1 MNNCAII
8 MCTWKRIEKL
18 EKTFEMLTAQTN
30 QDFTFHIWNN
40 NADISEE
47 VSSIVRKQNI
57 TTNVHHSFKNIGG
70 LGRFKMAKTLTHVVD
85 KVIFIDD
92 DQIFDKNMVEIF
104 LNSYDVNSIKSRW
117 AWKFKTNSYKSRYKI
132 SDGNVN
138 VHYCGTGG
146 MIVPSWLFTKPEVF
160 QIPEKYQ
167 FIEDLW
173 LCFVANHIYKMQL
186 VSIADSGFIRQIED
200 GLDQY
205 PSLFELKDEFLKYL
219 TEQGW
224 NL

>member
-8 MCTWKRIEKL
+8 MCTWKRVEKL
-18 EKTFEMLTAQTN
+18 DQTFQMLLAQEN
-30 QDFTFHIWNN
+30 PNFTFHIWNN
-40 NADISEE
+40 NKDICEE
-47 VSSIVRKQNI
+47 VNAIAKNYPFLTNI
-57 TTNVHHSFKNIGG
+57 HHSYTNIGG
-70 LGRFKMAKTLTHVVD
+70 LGRFKMAKTVTHMTD
-85 KVIFIDD
+85 CIIFIDD
-92 DQIFDKNMVEIF
+92 DQVFEKNMIDIF
-104 LNSYDVNSIKSRW
+104 LNNFEKNTISSRW
-117 AWKFKTNSYKSRYKI
+117 AWKFRTNSYKSRYKI

-146 MIVPSWLFTKPEVF
+146 MIVPSWLFSKEEVF
-160 QIPEKYQ
+160 QIPEKFQ

-173 LCFVANHIYKMQL
+173 LCYVGNHIYKMQL
-186 VSIADSGFIRQIED
+186 KSITDSGFIRQIED
-200 GLDQY
+200 GRDQY